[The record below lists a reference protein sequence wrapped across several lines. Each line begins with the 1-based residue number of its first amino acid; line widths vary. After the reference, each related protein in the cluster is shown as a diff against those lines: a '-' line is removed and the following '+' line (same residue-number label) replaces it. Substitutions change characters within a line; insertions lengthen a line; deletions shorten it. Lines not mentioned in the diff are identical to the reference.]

1 MNIESDYPDLARG
14 RGFTETQKRMVEK
27 IMIGLLIISHC
38 DLGKE
43 LLNAAE
49 LILGR
54 LEAADFISITQTTE
68 SERMLKTISEKIN
81 ALDSGQ
87 GVLVLTDMFGGTPS
101 NLSLSFLKEER
112 VEVLT
117 GVNLPMVVAVAQ
129 DRGRLSLGEL
139 GEKAQQA
146 GKKSIALAGKLL
158 QSEGVKS
165 TAD

>member
-1 MNIESDYPDLARG
+1 
-14 RGFTETQKRMVEK
+14 
-27 IMIGLLIISHC
+27 MIGLLIISHC

-49 LILGR
+49 LSMGR
-54 LEAADFISITQTTE
+54 LEAAESISITQTSE
-68 SERMLKTISEKIN
+68 SEEMLKRISGKIK

-101 NLSLSFLKEER
+101 NLSLSFLKEKR

-129 DRGRLSLGEL
+129 DRDRLKLSEL
-139 GEKAQQA
+139 GEKAREA
-146 GKKSIALAGKLL
+146 GRRSIALAGKLL
-158 QSEGVKS
+158 NSE
-165 TAD
+165 

>member
-1 MNIESDYPDLARG
+1 
-14 RGFTETQKRMVEK
+14 
-27 IMIGLLIISHC
+27 MIGLLIISHC
-38 DLGKE
+38 DLGTE
-43 LLNAAE
+43 FLNAAE
-49 LILGR
+49 FIVGR
-54 LEAADFISITQTTE
+54 LEAADAISITQTTE
-68 SERMLKTISEKIN
+68 CNEVLKTISQKIK

-129 DRGRLSLGEL
+129 DRDSLTLSEL

-146 GKKSIALAGKLL
+146 GRRSIALAGKLL
-158 QSEGVKS
+158 KS
-165 TAD
+165 K